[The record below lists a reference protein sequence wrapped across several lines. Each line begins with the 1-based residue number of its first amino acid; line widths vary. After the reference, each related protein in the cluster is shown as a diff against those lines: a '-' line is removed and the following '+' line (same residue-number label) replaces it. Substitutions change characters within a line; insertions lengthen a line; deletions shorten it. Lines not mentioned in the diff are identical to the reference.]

1 MNLSPHVDQVARD
14 ALDDRGLVDDDR
26 TEDLVGSGATAPVS
40 AASGGPDG
48 VALPVGAL
56 FAERWER
63 SPGGRGWFRWWRGR
77 VFPVATAGRE
87 LAVRCGGVQ
96 LVQDSGRAVVVR
108 TIDVAPQVGSVTPDV
123 AAQLS
128 AALGEAA
135 QYTQALKATDPCP
148 SAVLDGIPYS
158 PGDSGPAVALS
169 GVDAAQVVAA
179 ASEVGIP
186 ASSLLGP
193 VLSRSNPAGPRAE

>member
-1 MNLSPHVDQVARD
+1 MSASPHVDQGARD

-26 TEDLVGSGATAPVS
+26 TEDLVGQAAPAPVS
-40 AASGGPDG
+40 AASWLDG

-63 SPGGRGWFRWWRGR
+63 SPGGLGWFRWWRGR

-87 LAVRCGGVQ
+87 LAVRCGGMQ

-108 TIDVAPQVGSVTPDV
+108 TIDVSPQVGSVTPDV

-128 AALGEAA
+128 AALAEAA

-158 PGDSGPAVALS
+158 PGDSDPVVALS
-169 GVDAAQVVAA
+169 HVDTAQVVAA

-186 ASSLLGP
+186 ASSLLGS
-193 VLSRSNPAGPRAE
+193 VMARHDG